1 MKILGL
7 ILISIKSLYQKWI
20 DFKSKFV
27 LIPSELGRRRFD
39 TAIYMY
45 AFAYLIF
52 HLLEEKLLKNQS
64 EIFSHVYL

>member
-7 ILISIKSLYQKWI
+7 FLISIKSLYQEWI

-27 LIPSELGRRRFD
+27 LIPSELSRRRFD

-64 EIFSHVYL
+64 EIFSHIYL